1 MDKEYPSYRN
11 LIESGELAHRA
22 EKAFNALE
30 SCALCPHECGVNRL
44 KGEKGFC
51 KIGNQA
57 LVASYGAHFGEE
69 RPLVG
74 RNGSGTIFFS
84 GCNMRCVYCQN
95 YDISHEG
102 VGNPVTPEILA
113 FFFFELQE
121 QGCHNINLVTP
132 SHVVPFFLKAL
143 AIAAPEGLK
152 IPIVYNTSGYDS
164 VETLKLLD
172 GIVDIYMPDFKYWDP
187 QIGKKLSKV
196 KDYPGAAR
204 RALKEMHRQVGDLV
218 IDDNGIATRGLLVR
232 HLVLPGGLASTPE
245 VVQFIA
251 KEISKDTY
259 INIMD
264 QYRPCG
270 LAYKYPPLDRRIT
283 PEEYQQALQAA
294 RDAGLWR
301 FDRG

>member
-1 MDKEYPSYRN
+1 M
-11 LIESGELAHRA
+11 ESGELAARA
-22 EKAFNALE
+22 EQAFKALE
-30 SCALCPHECGVNRL
+30 ACNLCPHECGVNRL
-44 KGEKGFC
+44 DGEKGYC
-51 KIGNQA
+51 KTGNQA
-57 LVASYGAHFGEE
+57 VVASYGAHFGEE

-84 GCNMRCVYCQN
+84 WCNMRCVYCQN

-143 AIAAPEGLK
+143 ALAAPEGLK

-164 VETLKLLD
+164 LETLRMLD
-172 GIVDIYMPDFKYWDP
+172 GVVDIYMPDFKYWDP
-187 QIGKKLSKV
+187 QVGKRLSKV
-196 KDYPGAAR
+196 KDYPSAAR
-204 RALKEMHRQVGDLV
+204 RALKEMHRQVGDLL
-218 IDDNGIATRGLLVR
+218 IDDDGIATRGLLVR
-232 HLVLPGGLASTPE
+232 HLVLPEDLASTRE
-245 VVQFIA
+245 VARFIA
-251 KEISKDTY
+251 QEISPDTY

-270 LAYKYPPLDRRIT
+270 EALKYPPLDRRIT
-283 PEEYQQALQAA
+283 SEEYQQALQAA

>member
-143 AIAAPEGLK
+143 AIAVPEGLK

-218 IDDNGIATRGLLVR
+218 IDDNGIAIRGLLVR